1 MKSEDGDTIQP
12 VTFSLTT
19 SAGQGS
25 AGRFWL
31 RVHRAVLVRWGAGD
45 GMEGAGEAGD
55 RRGIPLSARGLRWSV
70 HADGRGFAGRRGCAV
85 AEQGANTPIPTT
97 SQLMP
102 SGGSTAS
109 ASLTS
114 WTGLS
119 GVPPKSR
126 YIRNLRMSPYLE

>member
-45 GMEGAGEAGD
+45 GMEGAGKAGD
-55 RRGIPLSARGLRWSV
+55 RRGIPLPARGLRWSV
-70 HADGRGFAGRRGCAV
+70 HADGRGFAGWRGCAV
-85 AEQGANTPIPTT
+85 AEQGANIPILTT
-97 SQLMP
+97 SRLMP

-109 ASLTS
+109 TSLTS

-119 GVPPKSR
+119 GVPRRSM